1 MQVGAAATGSHG
13 SGVRHKGFQGYTA
26 ALDFVLP
33 NGDIKSYDRETCG
46 EEEMASVAVSYKHTI
61 LQPRDDIDRA
71 QLVSP
76 PSKGARWTHG
86 HCICS
91 CGHACVFGGRDL
103 MLRWIAQQVGLGCL
117 GPVSSVSVDICPS
130 YDITQQCYRMPIAEY
145 LPIPANTCSFSMQL
159 FGLQLLLL
167 INRRIC
173 RSRYLENFYA
183 MVDAHDSVSTFANFG
198 DGVVEWTFQRDK
210 IESGSMTHAPGSF
223 DPPSLIHDGAG
234 SLITTPCKIYESD
247 VEHPGTGVFNWH
259 DGLHFF
265 MHGAETSFCG
275 AILKL

>member
-1 MQVGAAATGSHG
+1 
-13 SGVRHKGFQGYTA
+13 
-26 ALDFVLP
+26 
-33 NGDIKSYDRETCG
+33 
-46 EEEMASVAVSYKHTI
+46 
-61 LQPRDDIDRA
+61 
-71 QLVSP
+71 
-76 PSKGARWTHG
+76 
-86 HCICS
+86 
-91 CGHACVFGGRDL
+91 

-173 RSRYLENFYA
+173 RSRYLENLYA